1 MLLAGLTRFHSGR
14 FLDSTVIVN
23 ESEYIF
29 CCIYVTLLTTNVLFV
44 IYTPDLLKTNREKLV
59 RISVI
64 GEVSPVIGDSI
75 YYITTDNEPVILP
88 GVGW

>member
-23 ESEYIF
+23 DSEYIF
-29 CCIYVTLLTTNVLFV
+29 CCIYVTLFTTNVPFV
-44 IYTPDLLKTNREKLV
+44 IRARV

-64 GEVSPVIGDSI
+64 GEVVSPVI
-75 YYITTDNEPVILP
+75 
-88 GVGW
+88 